1 MIGDGQRIAVAAVA
15 ELELALEVGAP
26 QIVRLRARRQRRS
39 SGALPWSGHALARPC
54 RSRTAWIVLLAG
66 TRTSPSSRRTR
77 SSRILRAPQCGFS
90 VELDNQGLDL
100 SRQLIGIAYRA
111 FGAVVQRLKPVFLV
125 AIKDLVVGLP
135 RNAEI
140 PAYVRHCLP
149 VQQPGDKP
157 QALLHHRTRFPRH
170 QHLPPTKGE
179 KCYPCVRYEV
189 SPMSRAAQPHPP
201 NLRYLIRSICMR

>member
-1 MIGDGQRIAVAAVA
+1 MARPAAAFDQTVPIEHRVDGALGRNPNIAIEAPNQ
-15 ELELALEVGAP
+15 ELAD
-26 QIVRLRARRQRRS
+26 
-39 SGALPWSGHALARPC
+39 LARAPM
-54 RSRTAWIVLLAG
+54 W
-66 TRTSPSSRRTR
+66 
-77 SSRILRAPQCGFS
+77 LRGF
-90 VELDNQGLDL
+90 ELDNQGLDL
-100 SRQLIGIAYRA
+100 SRQLVGIAYRA
-111 FGAVVQRLKPVFLV
+111 FGAVTQRLKPVFLV
-125 AIKDLVVGLP
+125 AIKDLVAGLP

-189 SPMSRAAQPHPP
+189 SPMSRAAHP
-201 NLRYLIRSICMR
+201 RHSHIREQGRVAAERRETPLDV